1 MYPTYAGDN
10 QLWKLGPDGTLVS
23 KTGLVADIKDKKVA
37 VGPTVSAGFQTV
49 VQIKSGAIKS
59 TMNGLV
65 MDIAEGNTKVSAY
78 V

>member
-1 MYPTYAGDN
+1 MVEPINCESLD
-10 QLWKLGPDGTLVS
+10 QMVLLSVKRVWWRIS
-23 KTGLVADIKDKKVA
+23 KIMKAA

>member
-1 MYPTYAGDN
+1 M
-10 QLWKLGPDGTLVS
+10 
-23 KTGLVADIKDKKVA
+23 KVA

-49 VQIKSGAIKS
+49 VQIKSGAKKS